1 MDTDIVRDA
10 RRLRESYQE
19 DHHRPRFHFVAPEGH
34 CSPFDP
40 NGALYWN
47 GRYHLFYLI
56 GTYEEEQTS
65 WGHASSADLLHWR
78 HHPRALVPNADE
90 EHMFSGDAFITRN
103 GTPALVYHSVGHGNC
118 IATAADEDLI
128 EWQKSPANPVMP
140 NPAWDPAAWR
150 EDDVY
155 YSLSGSNP
163 EHEPD
168 ELTLYRS
175 EDLEQWEKRH
185 QFVFSPEEWDVG
197 ADYSCPDFF
206 SLGDK
211 HVLLFISHDRGAQ
224 CLVGRYEDERFYPE
238 DHYRMNWPGG
248 TLFAPESLVDEDG
261 RRIFWAWVPEARS
274 PEAQL
279 ESGWS
284 GVMSLPRTLSF
295 DEDGRLLVR
304 PVSELKRLR
313 SNHRSD
319 GNIEVGPGRDHRPS
333 DAGGRHLELS
343 IEIVPETADE
353 VGVAVCRSPDGEE
366 QTAVSY
372 IPSEEVLRVDTH
384 NASASDEVTNPWPHP
399 GVGVQEEMEQ
409 SGAENDVWVQEAPF
423 ALTEGER
430 LSLQLFLD
438 GSILEV
444 FANDRQCVTQ
454 RLYPD
459 REDSTG
465 VSVFAR
471 GGDASVESI
480 DTWDLIATNP
490 W

>member
-1 MDTDIVRDA
+1 MDTDTIRDA

-19 DHHRPRFHFVAPEGH
+19 DHHRPQFHFVAPEGH

-56 GTYEEEQTS
+56 GTYEEGQTS

-78 HHPRALVPNADE
+78 HHPRALVPDAGE
-90 EHMFSGDAFITRN
+90 EHMFSGDAFVTRD

-175 EDLEQWEKRH
+175 ENLEEWERRH

-206 SLGDK
+206 PLGDR

-248 TLFAPESLVDEDG
+248 TLFAPESLVDDDG
-261 RRIFWAWVPEARS
+261 RRIFWAWVPEART

-284 GVMSLPRTLSF
+284 GVMSLPRTLSL
-295 DEDGRLLVR
+295 DDVGRLLVR
-304 PVSELKRLR
+304 PVNELERLR

-319 GNIEVGPGRDHRPS
+319 RNFQVGSGRNHRLS

-343 IEIVPETADE
+343 VEVAPETADE
-353 VGVAVCRSPDGEE
+353 VGITVCRSPDGEE

-372 IPSEEVLRVDTH
+372 VPSEEVLRVGHIPVLAYRRRWNRATLKTTCGSRKPHSRLPRENSSRSGCSSTGRSSKSSPTTDSALHSGSTRIEKIVQVCPYSPAAATH
-384 NASASDEVTNPWPHP
+384 SSSRSTRGIWLRPI
-399 GVGVQEEMEQ
+399 
-409 SGAENDVWVQEAPF
+409 S
-423 ALTEGER
+423 GER
-430 LSLQLFLD
+430 KPPPHS
-438 GSILEV
+438 LEV
-444 FANDRQCVTQ
+444 EA
-454 RLYPD
+454 
-459 REDSTG
+459 
-465 VSVFAR
+465 
-471 GGDASVESI
+471 
-480 DTWDLIATNP
+480 
-490 W
+490 